1 MIKKIPGMMLCVMFL
16 FSCKGIERKLPEY
29 GDVPAWAF
37 MNQDAQ
43 PFGSAQL
50 LGRAWAANFIFTS
63 CPTACPTIAKKTH
76 TVQEKMREWLPQIKE
91 NRPVLVSISVD
102 PLTDTPT
109 KLREF
114 GSKHYADY
122 KIWQLVTGD
131 YDAME
136 NLVTKGFLQALDRSG
151 GKGEKTLKKV
161 LNREPTPLDTVHS
174 MHFVLID
181 KVGKIRGF
189 YGQDANALTRLA
201 ADLRYLSEKI

>member
-1 MIKKIPGMMLCVMFL
+1 MVKKIAEMMLLAMVL

-29 GDVPAWAF
+29 GEVPVWAF
-37 MNQDAQ
+37 INQDSQ

-50 LGRAWAANFIFTS
+50 LGRPWAANFIFTS

-91 NRPVLVSISVD
+91 NRPLLVSISVD
-102 PLTDTPT
+102 PLTDTPA
-109 KLREF
+109 KLLEF
-114 GSKHYADY
+114 GSTHDADH

-136 NLVTKGFLQALDRSG
+136 KLVTKGFLQALDRSG
-151 GKGEKTLKKV
+151 GKGEKTLKEV

-181 KVGKIRGF
+181 KARKIRGF
-189 YGQDANALTRLA
+189 YGQDANSLTRLA
-201 ADLRYLSEKI
+201 ADLRYLSEKR